1 MATIGALLVVIIMAC
16 IIGNLFVIV
25 AILVERDLKTRPQYY
40 LIFSLAVADLL
51 VSLNFKKVFQY

>member
-51 VSLNFKKVFQY
+51 VSLTFKKVFQY